1 MKIVE
6 LTVSAGM
13 TISQGKYEFFRTDLS
28 ARAELGPGD
37 NIVEAHDKLIKV
49 VKKRLLDQAED
60 INDEVFEFLRR
71 D

>member
-1 MKIVE
+1 MRITK

-28 ARAELGPGD
+28 AEAEVDDND
-37 NIVEAHDKLIKV
+37 NIVTVHKKLTKL

-60 INDEVFEFLRR
+60 INNEVFDFLR